1 MIEEKIIVG
10 ENTKYPLN
18 GLLTLPD
25 NITNPVPAVVFVHGS
40 GASKLTAYSG

>member
-25 NITNPVPAVVFVHGS
+25 NITSVISYPFPSYAKRIS
-40 GASKLTAYSG
+40 SAKQIS